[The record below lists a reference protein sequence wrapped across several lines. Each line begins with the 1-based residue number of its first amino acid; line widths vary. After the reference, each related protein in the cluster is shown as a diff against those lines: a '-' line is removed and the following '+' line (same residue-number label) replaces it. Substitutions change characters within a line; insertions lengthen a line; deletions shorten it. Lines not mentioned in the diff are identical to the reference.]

1 MDPHRI
7 FVIWIHP
14 LFFESLRLLLQKANI
29 EWVGSSHSMQREYAE
44 IHGLNPDIIFVEE
57 EESGEIQENV
67 MDLMETSTNDVRI
80 FRLSL
85 ADNDLKIYHREK
97 RTVMQA
103 DDLLNL
109 IRENE

>member
-1 MDPHRI
+1 MNSRRV

-14 LFFESLRLLLQKANI
+14 LFLESLRLLLQNANI
-29 EWVGSSHSMQREYAE
+29 QWIGSSSLCDQEFAE
-44 IHGLNPDIIFVEE
+44 IERLNPDTILVEE
-57 EESGEIQENV
+57 EENGKIPANLI
-67 MDLMETSTNDVRI
+67 DLMEASSTNVRI

-97 RTVMQA
+97 RTVLQA

-109 IRENE
+109 IREGE